1 MTTIYTP
8 ELPTELF
15 DMILKMKTASY
26 EQEKK
31 EWEAKRNEFY
41 SAGLEIHNIDEDGL
55 DWNEIAV
62 MPMIMD
68 DEEEVWVE
76 AVDNHKGWRA
86 FDGEQSV
93 LEGKTQLL
101 FDNENKNVWITVGVL
116 FTRHL
121 ITMIDADG
129 ERNCLEAYNWCKWV
143 VNDFETLTPQGK
155 QNAKAFIETDDE

>member
-62 MPMIMD
+62 M
-68 DEEEVWVE
+68 
-76 AVDNHKGWRA
+76 
-86 FDGEQSV
+86 

-129 ERNCLEAYNWCKWV
+129 ERNCVEAYNWCKWV
-143 VNDFETLTPQGK
+143 VNDFETLTPQG
-155 QNAKAFIETDDE
+155 QHCAKVFTETDDE